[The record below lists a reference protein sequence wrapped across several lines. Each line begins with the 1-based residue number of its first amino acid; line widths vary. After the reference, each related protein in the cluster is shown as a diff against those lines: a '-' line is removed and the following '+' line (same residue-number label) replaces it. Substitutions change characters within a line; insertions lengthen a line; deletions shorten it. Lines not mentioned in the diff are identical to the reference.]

1 MPSILT
7 QKELRDARRLDF
19 CYLCGDRFEASSKRS
34 SDHVPPKAIFAK
46 EDRDPPLILPTHHK
60 CNQERS
66 GEDELIGQI
75 VALLHGKCPPE
86 DQLKLPLVLMNRG
99 PNRSPRAGLRDVP
112 LVRIIYRWVRGFH
125 AALYGQYLPADAG
138 GYIYTPFPVYLEKDG
153 VFSSQ
158 DDTPERH
165 EFTAVFKQHR
175 KLERLDQVVCYSAK
189 CDYRCVWLEFDNG
202 HPFCLFGLRLYNWEV
217 LGDPTLPPK
226 RGCLGWYYAE
236 PPADA
241 TRGTRIEVV
250 VANLEPLD
258 PFGS

>member
-46 EDRDPPLILPTHHK
+46 KDRDPPLILPTHHK
-60 CNQERS
+60 CNQKRS

-75 VALLHGKCPPE
+75 VALLHGKYPPE

-202 HPFCLFGLRLYNWEV
+202 HPFCLFGLRLYNWEE

-226 RGCLGWYYAE
+226 RGCLGWYFAE